1 MNRESGMLLYPL
13 VLFMTIGMGAAFLL
27 IPSMDREDTIEHQRL
42 LTEQAR
48 AAAEGALA
56 LARHTNEDVA
66 DLKLG
71 RAKATATW
79 ETVDGVRGVIA
90 SAEVPSLRDARV
102 TFTTT
107 WPKR

>member
-27 IPSMDREDTIEHQRL
+27 IPSMNREDIIEHQRL

-48 AAAEGALA
+48 AAAEGALVQA
-56 LARHTNEDVA
+56 QHTNEDVT

-71 RAKATATW
+71 RATATATW
-79 ETVDGVRGVIA
+79 ETVDGVRKVTA
-90 SAEVPSLRDARV
+90 TAEVPSLRDAKV

-107 WPKR
+107 WPR

>member
-1 MNRESGMLLYPL
+1 
-13 VLFMTIGMGAAFLL
+13 
-27 IPSMDREDTIEHQRL
+27 MDREDVIEHQRL

-56 LARHTNEDVA
+56 LARHTKEDVA

-71 RAKATATW
+71 RATATATW
-79 ETVDGVRGVIA
+79 ETVEGVRQVTA
-90 SAEVPSLRDARV
+90 SAEVPSLRDAKV

-107 WPKR
+107 WPR

>member
-27 IPSMDREDTIEHQRL
+27 IPSMDREDVIEHQRL

-56 LARHTNEDVA
+56 LALHTSEDVA

-71 RAKATATW
+71 RATGTATW
-79 ETVDGVRGVIA
+79 ETVDRVCKVTA
-90 SAEVPSLRDARV
+90 TAEVPSLRDAKV

-107 WPKR
+107 WPR